1 MKITIWNVISL
12 LFVSLGAFGL
22 MGFLF
27 WNTGI
32 LGLEEAVIFSIIAV
46 IFSYL
51 RAFLVF
57 VFYFIVVSLVMAI
70 AIFGISYTLGFSL
83 NDINRISGTQ
93 FLFWFLGG
101 LTLDFGTSAFLTKR
115 TRDEEKETEMRY
127 QHEANYE
134 RPSNSNDFNE
144 EEQERR
150 EKEAYERGKQ
160 EAETKNNEMTE
171 EEAYK
176 ILGLKQGASGEEIK
190 KAYRRISK
198 IIHPDA
204 TQMKTDELM
213 KKVNEAYEKLKKEG
227 KNG

>member
-27 WNTGI
+27 WNSGV

-57 VFYFIVVSLVMAI
+57 VFYFIIVSLVMAV
-70 AIFGISYTLGFSL
+70 ATLGISYTLGFSF
-83 NDINRISGTQ
+83 NDINSISGAEL
-93 FLFWFLGG
+93 LFWFLGG
-101 LTLDFGTSAFLTKR
+101 LTVDFGASAFLTKR
-115 TRDEEKETEMRY
+115 TRDKEKEEEMRY
-127 QHEANYE
+127 YEDYE
-134 RPSNSNDFNE
+134 RPPKPDND
-144 EEQERR
+144 EEQKRR
-150 EKEAYERGKQ
+150 EQEAYERGKQ

-176 ILGLKQGASGEEIK
+176 WLGIKKGASKEEVQS
-190 KAYRRISK
+190 AYRRISK

-204 TQMKTDELM
+204 THLDTNEVM
-213 KKVNEAYEKLKKEG
+213 KKVNEAYEKLKREG
-227 KNG
+227 KNE